1 MVTSLMTVL
10 SAVAMMF
17 WMSAEVTLIALVL
30 LAITNVTVLYPLREA
45 AKKFRLVRYKVRSK
59 LGLQVTV
66 QKLNF
71 FVVAGL
77 SCRLVEGN
85 AFGRV
90 IK

>member
-1 MVTSLMTVL
+1 MTVL

-59 LGLQVTV
+59 FGLLVTF
-66 QKLNF
+66 QKFNF
-71 FVVAGL
+71 FCGRGAQL
-77 SCRLVEGN
+77 QTCRRQCIWESY
-85 AFGRV
+85 
-90 IK
+90 